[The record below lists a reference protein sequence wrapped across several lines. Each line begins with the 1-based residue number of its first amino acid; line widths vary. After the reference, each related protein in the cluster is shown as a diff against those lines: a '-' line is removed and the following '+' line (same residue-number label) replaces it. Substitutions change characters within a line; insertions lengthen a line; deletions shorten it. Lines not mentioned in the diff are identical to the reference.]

1 MPLRIPAALLLAV
14 VLISPAGAAR
24 TEVSVSRHGSAYLIE
39 ASSEVQAERAVVWA
53 VLTDYEGYTRFVPGL
68 RRSWKAGAD
77 PLRIEQSG
85 EFGILFF
92 RRTLSATLE
101 IEEHPMSH
109 IVLRGVA
116 GDLRKLETAVAVEGD
131 GDANRH
137 LVRYRSAIEPSFW
150 VPPVIGTSIIRMAI
164 RGKLQAVAE
173 EIERRA
179 GRQ

>member
-1 MPLRIPAALLLAV
+1 MPLRIPPALLLAV
-14 VLISPAGAAR
+14 LLIPPAEAAS
-24 TEVSVSRHGSAYLIE
+24 TDVSVSRDGSAYLIE

-53 VLTDYEGYTRFVPGL
+53 VLTDYEGYARFVPGL
-68 RRSWKAGAD
+68 RRSSKSGTD

-101 IEEHPMSH
+101 IEEHPMSR
-109 IVLRGVA
+109 VLLRGVG
-116 GDLRKLETAVAVEGD
+116 GDLRKLETVVAIDGEGS
-131 GDANRH
+131 RH
-137 LVRYRSAIEPSFW
+137 VVRYSSAIEPSFW
-150 VPPVIGTSIIRMAI
+150 VPPVIGASIIRMAI

-173 EIERRA
+173 EMERRA